1 MPRISERSRRISDS
15 AGSLMRLKKHLM
27 LLTACKVSKTLINAT
42 FKAYALQYI
51 NYVKL
56 VNNRYLEPRGKNRVY
71 KGRSVFMRHLHDK
84 VGEKEH
90 MNEKEFLRTYR
101 MNRRNFNKMVDELK
115 DHHNFINSKKTAK
128 ENKEKLEE
136 HLLHFLNFVGTRF
149 NRPLKLKISGFCK
162 NLSGGSQLF
171 GKKWTV

>member
-1 MPRISERSRRISDS
+1 MPRISERSKRISDS

-84 VGEKEH
+84 VGEKEY
-90 MNEKEFLRTYR
+90 MNEKDFLR
-101 MNRRNFNKMVDELK
+101 NFQKNIWTRVL
-115 DHHNFINSKKTAK
+115 TA
-128 ENKEKLEE
+128 
-136 HLLHFLNFVGTRF
+136 T
-149 NRPLKLKISGFCK
+149 
-162 NLSGGSQLF
+162 
-171 GKKWTV
+171 

>member
-42 FKAYALQYI
+42 FKAHALQHV
-51 NYVKL
+51 NHVKL
-56 VNNRYLEPRGKNRVY
+56 VNDRYLEPRGKNRVY

-84 VGEKEH
+84 VGEKEY

-101 MNRRNFNKMVDELK
+101 MNRR
-115 DHHNFINSKKTAK
+115 S
-128 ENKEKLEE
+128 
-136 HLLHFLNFVGTRF
+136 F